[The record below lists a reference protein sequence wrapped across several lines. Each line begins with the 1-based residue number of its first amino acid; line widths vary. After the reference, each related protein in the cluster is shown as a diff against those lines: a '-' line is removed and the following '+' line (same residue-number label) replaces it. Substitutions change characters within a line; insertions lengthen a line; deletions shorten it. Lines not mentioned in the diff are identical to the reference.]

1 MKATITTDEL
11 RSLLENKEVALIDVL
26 TPEDYADVHI
36 SGAQNAC
43 VYEMVFL
50 DRIGEIV
57 AGKERL
63 IIVYDASGTTLT
75 AQTAAVKL
83 EQAGYRNVAILAGG
97 CQSWL
102 DAGYPVEHAEVG
114 KPFAAT
120 IRDGLCLVD
129 VEKSVLEWTGRN
141 INNRHYGRI
150 ALSGG
155 QVVFEKGRLASGSFS
170 LDMKSITNLDL
181 RDDDWRGML
190 LRHLNS
196 EDFFDVEQYPA
207 IVFELKGAVPIAAAT
222 PGTPNVEIA
231 GTLTI
236 KDTSRP
242 LCFPA
247 VVALQEDGSVKAQAA
262 LDIDRTLW
270 NVRYGSGKLFERLGI
285 HLVHDLISIELFIVA
300 RDQRLK

>member
-1 MKATITTDEL
+1 MKATITPAEL
-11 RSLLENKEVALIDVL
+11 RSLLEQREVALIDVL

-43 VYEMVFL
+43 IYEMIFL
-50 DRIGEIV
+50 DRIGELIP
-57 AGKERL
+57 GKESL
-63 IIVYDASGTTLT
+63 IVVYDASGTTLT
-75 AQTAAVKL
+75 APTAAVKL
-83 EQAGYRNVAILAGG
+83 ERAGYRNVAILAGG
-97 CQSWL
+97 RQAWL
-102 DAGYPVEHAEVG
+102 EAGYPVERAEAGRAV
-114 KPFAAT
+114 AAT
-120 IRDGLCLVD
+120 IRDGVYRVD

-141 INNRHYGRI
+141 INNRHHGRV

-155 QVVFEKGRLASGSFS
+155 QAVFDNGKLTSGSFS
-170 LDMKSITNLDL
+170 LDMKTITNLDL
-181 RDDDWRGML
+181 QDDGWRGML

-196 EDFFDVEQYPA
+196 DDYFDVERYPA
-207 IVFELKGAVPIAAAT
+207 ATFELKGAAVIAAAT
-222 PGTPNVEIA
+222 PGTPNMEIA

-236 KDTSRP
+236 KDTARP

-270 NVRYGSGKLFERLGI
+270 NVCYGSGKLFERLGM
-285 HLVHDLISIELFIVA
+285 HLVHDLISIEMFIVA

>member
-1 MKATITTDEL
+1 MKATITPGEL
-11 RSLLENKEVALIDVL
+11 HSLLDNKEVALIDVL

-50 DRIGEIV
+50 DRIGEAAPV
-57 AGKERL
+57 KDRL

-83 EQAGYRNVAILAGG
+83 ERAGYRNVAILAGG
-97 CQSWL
+97 RQAWL
-102 DAGYPVEHAEVG
+102 DAGYPVERAEPG
-114 KPFAAT
+114 KAFAAT
-120 IRDGLCLVD
+120 ISDGVYRVD
-129 VEKSVLEWTGRN
+129 VEKSALEWTGRN

-155 QVVFEKGRLASGSFS
+155 QVVFENGRLTSGSFS
-170 LDMKSITNLDL
+170 LDMKTITNLDL
-181 RDDDWRGML
+181 RDDSWRGIL
-190 LRHLNS
+190 LRHLTS
-196 EDFFDVEQYPA
+196 EDFFDVEQYPSA
-207 IVFELKGAVPIAAAT
+207 VFELKGAVPIAAAT
-222 PGTPNVEIA
+222 PGTSNMEIA

-236 KDTSRP
+236 KDTVRP

-300 RDQRLK
+300 RIND

>member
-1 MKATITTDEL
+1 MKATITPDEL
-11 RSLLENKEVALIDVL
+11 GSMLDNKEVALIDVL

-36 SGAQNAC
+36 IGAQNAC

-57 AGKERL
+57 PGKEKR
-63 IIVYDASGTTLT
+63 IVVYDASGTTLT

-83 EQAGYRNVAILAGG
+83 ERAGYLDVSILAGG
-97 CQSWL
+97 LHAWL
-102 DAGYPVEHAEVG
+102 DAGYPVERAESGNAVS
-114 KPFAAT
+114 AA
-120 IRDGLCLVD
+120 IRDGVYSVD

-141 INNRHYGRI
+141 INNRHHGRI

-155 QVVFEKGRLASGSFS
+155 QVVFENGRLTSGSFS
-170 LDMKSITNLDL
+170 LDMKTITNLDL
-181 RDDDWRGML
+181 RDDDWRNIL

-207 IVFELKGAVPIAAAT
+207 AVFELKGAVPIAAAT
-222 PGTPNVEIA
+222 PGTPNMEIA

-236 KDTSRP
+236 KDTARP

-247 VVALQEDGSVKAQAA
+247 VVARQEDGSVKAQAA
-262 LDIDRTLW
+262 LGIDRTLW

-285 HLVHDLISIELFIVA
+285 HLVHDLISIEMFIVA